1 MSLEIERKFKVVNPK
16 WETMVSDSYLIVQNY
31 MILSDGRELR
41 VRKQLDRYSNCN
53 SSIYTMTVKFDTGN
67 LLIRKEFEVEI
78 HQDVYSEMLIHS
90 LKSVT
95 KIRSILKPNSKGQI
109 WIIDEYPD
117 YTLAEI
123 ELSRDD
129 EDLQLPDFIGT
140 EVTGDPK
147 YKNRNM

>member
-1 MSLEIERKFKVVNPK
+1 MPLEIERKFEVVNPK
-16 WETMVSDSYLIVQNY
+16 WETMVSGSYLIIQDY

-41 VRKQLDRYSNCN
+41 VRKQLDRYSGFD
-53 SSIYTMTVKFDTGN
+53 SSIYTMTVKFDTTN
-67 LLIRKEFEVEI
+67 SLIRNEFEVEI
-78 HQDVYSEMLIHS
+78 SRDVYSEMLIHS

-95 KIRSILKPNSKGQI
+95 KIRSVLKPNSKGQI
-109 WIIDEYPD
+109 WVIDEYND

-129 EDLQLPDFIGT
+129 EDLQLPDFVGT

-147 YKNRNM
+147 YKNSNL